1 MNHWNYKSLM
11 MAGVVSGLLF
21 ACHVEN
27 QTTVHLKGR
36 VLDRTGSTKVL
47 KYDGATSVLG
57 NGKDIVLNLDSNGCF
72 DTIIS
77 LQKPAYYS
85 ITRNTLYLTPGDD
98 LTMAIASSN
107 TMAQFSGKG
116 AEVNEYM
123 KGRLFPKAGSFLH
136 GGANVKDD
144 FATTFHLIDSL
155 AAERRA
161 RLMALGNVGSEFK
174 QLEEARINADMLI
187 SYYYY
192 PIYAN
197 IQAQVQRKPELAMS
211 RSAVDSFYVA
221 VGSQAKPLVEKLNQ
235 EAFLDVAAVRSALDL
250 VLTDVRLKGWYEGI
264 TFVPSVQE
272 LNDAVGWVDKLS
284 GHVKKETLDGAVAFV
299 GKMKNKEYAHELL
312 AKIDKASKLLDDRQA
327 IDFSFTDLDGK
338 SYRLS
343 DFKGKVLYLDF
354 WATWCGPCTKES
366 PYFEALAKEY
376 AGKDIVFLA
385 ISTDENRKAWEGYLK
400 SHSKDLPQYHSKDE
414 ALKADWDLKY
424 IPRFVLIDKDFKLAD
439 AYAPRPSSESIREV
453 LDKLLK

>member
-11 MAGVVSGLLF
+11 MAGVVSGLLS
-21 ACHVEN
+21 ACQADN

-36 VLDRTGSTKVL
+36 ILNMTGSTKVL
-47 KYDGATSVLG
+47 KYDGAASVLG
-57 NGKDIVLNLDSNGCF
+57 NGKDIVLNLDANGCF
-72 DTIIS
+72 DTIIP

-85 ITRNTLYLTPGDD
+85 IGRNTLYLTPGDD

-107 TMAQFSGKG
+107 TMAQFTGKG

-144 FATTFHLIDSL
+144 FESTFHFIDSL
-155 AAERRA
+155 AAGRRA
-161 RLMALGNVGSEFK
+161 QLMALSNVGDTFK
-174 QLEEARINADMLI
+174 QLEEARIDADLLI

-197 IQAQVQRKPELAMS
+197 IQAQVQQKPELAMLGN
-211 RSAVDSFYVA
+211 AVDSFYVA
-221 VGSQAKPLVEKLNQ
+221 IGAQAKPLVEKLNKA
-235 EAFLDVAAVRSALDL
+235 AFLDVAAVRSALDL
-250 VLTDVRLKGWYEGI
+250 ILTNARLASWYEGI
-264 TFVPSVQE
+264 TLDTSVQE
-272 LNDAVGWVDKLS
+272 LAEAVEWADKLS
-284 GHVKKETLDGAVAFV
+284 GHISKATLDEATAFV
-299 GKMKNKEYAHELL
+299 GTMKNREYAQELSVE
-312 AKIDKASKLLDDRQA
+312 IDKVSKLMEGQT
-327 IDFSFTDLDGK
+327 IDFSFTDSDGK

-400 SHSKDLPQYHSKDE
+400 SHPKDLPQYHSKDE
-414 ALKADWDLKY
+414 ALDVGWNIKY

-439 AYAPRPSSESIREV
+439 AYAPRPSSERIRET
-453 LDKLLK
+453 LNKLLE